1 MYCVRCG
8 VRLQDGTEFCPLCQT
23 PVWNPGA
30 DRPEPGFPESLPPRH
45 RESTLPGAIAMT
57 VVSVLALAVT
67 VIVCLHLYG
76 ALRWGGYVLGGILL
90 FDIVAVLPLW
100 FEEPRGEVFVPV
112 DFLAAG
118 LYVLYI
124 CRATHGHWFLSFA
137 FPVILAAGLLTTA
150 MVCLLKYVRGGRIF
164 IFGGF
169 LVLLGGYAVL
179 VEFFEHLTFGMRM
192 FTWSQYPLAGF
203 GIVGL
208 FLLIAGTIPPL
219 REEIRRR
226 FFF

>member
-1 MYCVRCG
+1 M
-8 VRLQDGTEFCPLCQT
+8 
-23 PVWNPGA
+23 
-30 DRPEPGFPESLPPRH
+30 
-45 RESTLPGAIAMT
+45 
-57 VVSVLALAVT
+57 
-67 VIVCLHLYG
+67 
-76 ALRWGGYVLGGILL
+76 
-90 FDIVAVLPLW
+90 
-100 FEEPRGEVFVPV
+100 
-112 DFLAAG
+112 
-118 LYVLYI
+118 
-124 CRATHGHWFLSFA
+124 
-137 FPVILAAGLLTTA
+137 ILAAGLLTTA

-226 FFF
+226 FFY